1 MKKRKF
7 SKFAKICRQCYIIYL
22 DIIPKWILKSVQQ
35 FSQKCRVGKSTHR
48 SEHIFVRVDGY
59 ALEIVC
65 QQHFQEQLHLT
76 AAILHISRPHRA
88 CRQVLWWQIPLLPLP
103 HLGLGGRV
111 APLLQRLYR
120 SCRWGGNLWPLQIRK
135 VFGHSTSSSFQN
147 SSHII
152 TVEGMSLLLS
162 PPWPAASLRTCHC
175 CHWDH
180 ICLSQRECPPGPD

>member
-1 MKKRKF
+1 MNKKKF

-65 QQHFQEQLHLT
+65 KQHFQEQLHLT

-120 SCRWGGNLWPLQIRK
+120 SCRWGGNLVHVTVVWVKGNVLQGPI
-135 VFGHSTSSSFQN
+135 N
-147 SSHII
+147 
-152 TVEGMSLLLS
+152 LLS
-162 PPWPAASLRTCHC
+162 
-175 CHWDH
+175 
-180 ICLSQRECPPGPD
+180 SQIVCTGESERKK